1 MKQSL
6 SLWLVLGI
14 FSSAYADVSLYVSA
28 DAAAG
33 GDGSRQ
39 RPCQTVTQARDTIRS
54 LRKAGSLQRGEAV
67 TVNIQPGV
75 YPLRASFE
83 LTAQDSGSAEAPV
96 VYRAA
101 AHGKASFQGGVVLQ
115 ATSFQPI
122 ADESVR
128 ARLDATVRDKV
139 RVCDLAAKFPDAF
152 PQFKTSFRGAPVAPW
167 LYVDHQPM
175 TLARWP
181 NATDTDAGWATF
193 SKAVDTGLPQPD
205 ASDPALRKLHPGSFV
220 FENPRPARW
229 NLAEGVWLLGYWTH
243 DWSDEVIR
251 IASYDKEKKIIT
263 LAAPHSYGINA
274 GTWARPN
281 AGSLRSM
288 RWRNWTHRG
297 NGIWIVRING
307 SISTRS
313 VISLRRRSCWRL

>member
-39 RPCQTVTQARDTIRS
+39 RPYQTVTQARDTIRS

-67 TVNIQPGV
+67 TVNVQPGV

-83 LTAQDSGSAEAPV
+83 LTAQDSGTAEAPV

-128 ARLDATVRDKV
+128 SRLDATVRDKV
-139 RVCDLAAKFPDAF
+139 RVCDLSAKFPDAF
-152 PQFKTSFRGAPVAPW
+152 PEFKTAFRGAPVAPW
-167 LYVDHQPM
+167 LYVNHQPM

-181 NATDTDAGWATF
+181 NATAYRCRLGDFLQGCRYRSSAARCERPRLAQT
-193 SKAVDTGLPQPD
+193 
-205 ASDPALRKLHPGSFV
+205 ASRFL
-220 FENPRPARW
+220 
-229 NLAEGVWLLGYWTH
+229 
-243 DWSDEVIR
+243 
-251 IASYDKEKKIIT
+251 SYST
-263 LAAPHSYGINA
+263 
-274 GTWARPN
+274 T
-281 AGSLRSM
+281 
-288 RWRNWTHRG
+288 RG
-297 NGIWIVRING
+297 RHGGIWQRASG
-307 SISTRS
+307 
-313 VISLRRRSCWRL
+313 CWGIGRMTGAMK